1 MSLPL
6 TQTETV
12 VLLVEDDRDDFFLA
26 QDVLQSVPNHKYSVV
41 WAGSYERAKLEL
53 LERTYDVALVDYRI
67 GDRTGLEFIR
77 EAGRKFPDTPMILLT
92 GLIDPDLDRAAEE
105 AGAADFLEKGA
116 ITPELLDRSIRYAC
130 KNSRRRAILDAV
142 LSNSTAGI
150 VALDRSGEPIL
161 WNKQALR
168 ALGAEPLELRTAS
181 AFDVLEGLERIGVDG
196 RLPEQFSTATG
207 EVFEARIAAVP
218 GDGQVIVFHDITHRI
233 HAEELLRKAV
243 IEAEAANEAKS
254 NFLATMSHELRTPM
268 NGILGMARVL
278 SGTPLDAEQGAYL
291 DTIRSSGESLLGI
304 INDVLDLSKIE
315 AGHMGMESV
324 DYAIADLAHDVTA
337 LLGPTARAKDIDLAT
352 FLDPTLPTTMRGD
365 PLRVRQLIT
374 NLIGNAIKFTDK
386 GGVTLW
392 IDHVQEGDG
401 RMLRIKVR
409 DTGMGIPADKRER
422 LFKRFSQVDASTSRT
437 HGGTGLGLALCREF
451 VSLMSGRIACES
463 TLGVGSVFTVLLPM
477 AAASDAGSDA
487 QARARSRALS
497 GWRIALIG
505 RDGPLADVLRGYALA
520 ADATMER
527 LPCGPNVLQL
537 LGSLSATC
545 IVMDGDAAGPFRD
558 ELVRQI
564 ASAQQSEKCSTAAP
578 FFMVADAVSD
588 TGGLALESEQLLS
601 RPFGH
606 HSFERICNRLGRRAT
621 VQDKRP
627 ASAATAAPQRS
638 LKVLMA
644 EDNEPNQRVAKAIL
658 RGAGYAIDVAH
669 NGHKVIEL
677 VGLNSYDVV
686 LMDVNMPSMDGLE
699 ATQRLRETEAG
710 RALPII
716 GLTASVM
723 DGDRQR
729 CLEAGMND
737 HLAKPID
744 WDCLITLLNRMEE
757 EIHGGRAM
765 AS

>member
-1 MSLPL
+1 MTLPL
-6 TQTETV
+6 SQNETV

-41 WAGSYERAKLEL
+41 WAGSYERASLEL
-53 LERTYDVALVDYRI
+53 LERPYDVALVDYRI

-92 GLIDPDLDRAAEE
+92 GVIDPDIDRAAEE

-142 LSNSTAGI
+142 LSNSSAGI
-150 VALDRSGEPIL
+150 VALDGSGEPIL

-168 ALGAEPLELRTAS
+168 ALSAEPPSHHPVSTQ
-181 AFDVLEGLERIGVDG
+181 DVLAGLGRIYVDG
-196 RLPEQFSTATG
+196 RLPDQFTSASS

-218 GDGQVIVFHDITHRI
+218 GDGQVIVFHDITHRM

-243 IEAEAANEAKS
+243 VEAEAANVAKS

-278 SGTPLDAEQGAYL
+278 SGTPLDGEQSAYL

-315 AGHMGMESV
+315 AGHMGIENV
-324 DYAIADLAHDVTA
+324 DYAVGELAHEVTT

-352 FLDPTLPTTMRGD
+352 FVDPTLPTTMRGD

-386 GGVTLW
+386 GGVMLW
-392 IDHVQEGDG
+392 IDHVQGDDG
-401 RMLRIKVR
+401 RMLRIKVS
-409 DTGMGIPADKRER
+409 DTGMGIPDDKRER

-451 VSLMSGRIACES
+451 VSLMSGRIECES
-463 TLGVGSVFTVLLPM
+463 TLGLGSIFTVLLPM
-477 AAASDAGSDA
+477 GAAGESVADAPN
-487 QARARSRALS
+487 RARSRALS

-505 RDGPLADVLRGYALA
+505 RDGPLAQVVRGYARA
-520 ADATMER
+520 SDATMEL
-527 LPCGPNVLQL
+527 LPGGPNVLQR
-537 LGSLSATC
+537 LGPMSATC
-545 IVMDGDAAGPFRD
+545 LVIDCDVAPSVRD

-564 ASAQQSEKCSTAAP
+564 AGEKRAQPTP
-578 FFMVADAVSD
+578 FFIVADAISD
-588 TGGLALESEQLLS
+588 AGGLDLEPDQLIS
-601 RPFGH
+601 RPFGRQ
-606 HSFERICNRLGRRAT
+606 SFERICNRLRRRVA
-621 VQDKRP
+621 VQEMRP
-627 ASAATAAPQRS
+627 ASAASAAPHRN
-638 LKVLMA
+638 LKVLLA

-658 RGAGYAIDVAH
+658 RGAGYSIDVAH

-677 VGLNSYDVV
+677 VGQKPYDVV

-699 ATQRLRETEAG
+699 ATQRLRETDAG

-757 EIHGGRAM
+757 EIHGGHAL